1 MIGSI
6 GFKVI
11 KKRTQTNT
19 LKWSIPFILNEG
31 SDMFG
36 FIKAFFRRKKIKRW
50 VKKGS
55 TSWDLSSLKLNN
67 DDVTLLVEALK
78 EDDKVKSL
86 DLFDNDI
93 GYECKKV
100 LKNLSQVKGDQL
112 KIYGT

>member
-36 FIKAFFRRKKIKRW
+36 FIKGFLEDRRL
-50 VKKGS
+50 GE
-55 TSWDLSSLKLNN
+55 KLRNG
-67 DDVTLLVEALK
+67 L
-78 EDDKVKSL
+78 
-86 DLFDNDI
+86 
-93 GYECKKV
+93 KKV
-100 LKNLSQVKGDQL
+100 AQVGTCPGLK
-112 KIYGT
+112 